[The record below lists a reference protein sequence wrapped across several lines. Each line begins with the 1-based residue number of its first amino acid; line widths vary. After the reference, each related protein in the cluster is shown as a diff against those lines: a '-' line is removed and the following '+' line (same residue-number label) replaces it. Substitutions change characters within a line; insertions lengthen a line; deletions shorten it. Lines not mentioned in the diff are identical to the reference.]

1 MKKEIKCKDEMLK
14 LWNEKFHK
22 LNEEKESI
30 RIMNRELQ
38 KNIDELKNQCNDY
51 QTVINYNQEQIKLL
65 KEKNNKGIG
74 KFSSKKVSFNL
85 PVKENE
91 EKKNINKNEN
101 NENNEKEDENNDLG
115 YKGNE
120 INLNELIFDESESA
134 DHELVDKKSQLKL
147 AFTRVKNIRRFTRLK
162 SLNYNNK
169 KIILA
174 ENNNRKAKQ
183 KKTII

>member
-1 MKKEIKCKDEMLK
+1 MSNLSKKNKEIYENNTQMKKEIKCKDEMLK

-85 PVKENE
+85 PVKEN
-91 EKKNINKNEN
+91 
-101 NENNEKEDENNDLG
+101 D
-115 YKGNE
+115 
-120 INLNELIFDESESA
+120 
-134 DHELVDKKSQLKL
+134 DKKVYAMKILKKK
-147 AFTRVKNIRRFTRLK
+147 AMIKRNQVKHIKTERKQPKKVNITFF
-162 SLNYNNK
+162 
-169 KIILA
+169 
-174 ENNNRKAKQ
+174 
-183 KKTII
+183 